1 MTFTCRLCASLLCR
15 LCTLLLCLFSQ
26 CGVAAMPSML
36 AGNLSSAGSDTLA
49 NLMTFWAADF
59 TQHYPGVNVQIQAAG
74 SSSAPTALAAGAAQ
88 LGPMSRPM
96 KSSEIA
102 LFEQHYGYPP
112 TAVPVALDA
121 LVVLVNQDN
130 PLPGL
135 TLRQLDAIFS
145 ITRRCG
151 AGSALQRWHELGL
164 TGVWQQRALLRYGRN
179 SASGTYGFFKQRALC
194 GGDFLSQVNELPG
207 SASVVQAVAASVNAI
222 GYASIGFR
230 ASGVRVVPLAD
241 GETGDYVLPTA
252 ETIRSGR
259 YPYTRYLYIYINK
272 VPGRPLEP
280 LTAAFLDR
288 VLSPQGQALV
298 SQDGYLPL
306 PESTRE
312 QVRQQLALMDV
323 PAS

>member
-1 MTFTCRLCASLLCR
+1 MSLTCRLSV
-15 LCTLLLCLFSQ
+15 LLLCLLSL
-26 CGVAAMPSML
+26 CGIAAPPSML

-88 LGPMSRPM
+88 LGPMSRAM
-96 KSSEIA
+96 KSSEIE

-145 ITRRCG
+145 VTRRCG
-151 AGSALQRWHELGL
+151 ASKAVQRWQELGL
-164 TGVWQQRALLRYGRN
+164 SGVWQQRSLLRYGRN
-179 SASGTYGFFKQRALC
+179 SASGTYGFFKQQVLC

-230 ASGVRVVPLAD
+230 ASGVRVVPLAY
-241 GETGDYVLPTA
+241 GEADDYVLPTA

-259 YPYTRYLYIYINK
+259 YPYTRYLYIYVNK
-272 VPGRPLEP
+272 APGRPLEP
-280 LTAAFLDR
+280 LTAAFLGR

-306 PESTRE
+306 PEATRE
-312 QVRQQLALMDV
+312 QIRQQLALSE
-323 PAS
+323 PSLP